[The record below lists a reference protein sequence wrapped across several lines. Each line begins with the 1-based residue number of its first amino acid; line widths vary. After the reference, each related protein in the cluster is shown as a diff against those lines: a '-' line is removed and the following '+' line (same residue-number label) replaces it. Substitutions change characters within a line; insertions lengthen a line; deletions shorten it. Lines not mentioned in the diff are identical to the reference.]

1 MAGVDGEFSIK
12 GRKFTRRG
20 AARRSAM
27 AGVAEALGGTVPPP
41 IVHPHW
47 QGSVPSKWM
56 DASTGRLRGTMR
68 IPTSLREGTD
78 GIARQGLGRYAQD
91 VGVRRAEECLEGR
104 CKSASTGNLRTSLH
118 TWDHGKEHIWKPC
131 RRVCEKPVINEP
143 DLLSKRVP
151 FVPRHGQ
158 FVRSKQ
164 AEGLPPLYDPEAD
177 NFRQRMVERAAGRRR
192 TTAMME
198 DQSDQNMVRDL
209 EAWERSHGA
218 GTAGSSAATRISKQ
232 PESRVDLSLLS
243 HAAPK
248 KSPPRRS
255 SSDARLEFCRSLEYE
270 FVRSK
275 QAEGF
280 PPLFV
285 PDADTF
291 RQTMNERTAQR
302 QRAKAMEETESDRQ
316 MVMDLDAWQRR
327 AC

>member
-1 MAGVDGEFSIK
+1 
-12 GRKFTRRG
+12 
-20 AARRSAM
+20 M
-27 AGVAEALGGTVPPP
+27 AGVAEALGGAVQPPL
-41 IVHPHW
+41 VHPHW

-68 IPTSLREGTD
+68 IPTSLREGAD

-91 VGVRRAEECLEGR
+91 VGTRRAEECLEGR

-131 RRVCEKPVINEP
+131 RRVCEKQVIIEP

-177 NFRQRMVERAAGRRR
+177 NFRQSMVERAARLRRAK
-192 TTAMME
+192 AMME
-198 DQSDQNMVRDL
+198 DQAEQNMVRDL

-218 GTAGSSAATRISKQ
+218 GAAAGAAAAKVPKKEQTEG
-232 PESRVDLSLLS
+232 PRVDLTLLS
-243 HAAPK
+243 RAAPK

-270 FVRSK
+270 VVRSQ

-280 PPLFV
+280 PPLYI

-302 QRAKAMEETESDRQ
+302 RRAKAMEETEADRR
-316 MVMDLDAWQRR
+316 MVADLDAWDRK
-327 AC
+327 AS